1 MLDKIGTAQ
10 MTEEIEKRVIKVVK
24 ANSEKLMEATGI
36 EAMES
41 EENVKRYISE
51 IVAELNTAK
60 LDGARHV
67 KDPND
72 L

>member
-10 MTEEIEKRVIKVVK
+10 VTEEIEKRVIKVVK

-51 IVAELNTAK
+51 IVAELNMAK
-60 LDGARHV
+60 LDASRRV